1 MAIVYR
7 HRRLDNHEVF
17 YVGIGKTEKRAYN
30 KWDRNTYWKNI
41 ASKYGCDVEILAKG
55 LSWEDACELE
65 CFLIEE
71 YGRKDL
77 GTGQL
82 VNMTDG
88 GDGVKGH
95 SPEAIKKIRAA
106 HIGRVQSKEEIAKRV
121 AATTGKKRTAE
132 TKRKQSEAAKG
143 RVFTK
148 EHRKNLSIAH
158 LGQIPANA
166 KKVKSIETGLIYESL
181 KSACVDNG
189 LNYKTEHMRMKRN
202 PNSLKN
208 KFIFI

>member
-1 MAIVYR
+1 MAVVYR

-17 YVGIGKTEKRAYN
+17 YVGIGKTKKRAYSN
-30 KWDRNTYWKNI
+30 GSRNTYWKNI
-41 ASKYGCDVEILAKG
+41 VSKHGYNIEILAEG

-95 SPEAIKKIRAA
+95 SPEAIKKIKAT

-121 AATTGKKRTAE
+121 ASNTGKKRTKE

-148 EHRKNLSIAH
+148 EHIKNLSISH
-158 LGQIPANA
+158 LGQVPANA
-166 KKVKSIETGLIYESL
+166 KRVKCISTGIEYESL
-181 KSACVDNG
+181 RDACRQND
-189 LNYKTEHMRMKRN
+189 LKYKTEHMRMTRN
-202 PNSLKN
+202 PNSIKN

>member
-7 HRRLDNHEVF
+7 HTRLDNHEVF
-17 YVGIGKTEKRAYN
+17 YVGIGKTEKRAYD
-30 KWDRNTYWKNI
+30 KSSRSRFWKNI
-41 ASKYGCDVEILAKG
+41 ALKHGHNVELLAKD

-65 CFLIEE
+65 CLLIEE

-95 SPEAIKKIRAA
+95 SPEAIKKMRAA

-158 LGQIPANA
+158 LGLIPSNA
-166 KKVKSIETGLIYESL
+166 KKVKSITTGIEYESL
-181 KSACVDNG
+181 RDACMKND
-189 LNYKTEHMRMKRN
+189 LNYKTEHMRMTRN
-202 PNSLKN
+202 PNSPKN

>member
-17 YVGIGKTEKRAYN
+17 YVGIGSQERRAYSKLSRNRYWNFIAN
-30 KWDRNTYWKNI
+30 KHGY
-41 ASKYGCDVEILAKG
+41 DVDILAKG

-65 CFLIEE
+65 CFLIEQ

-95 SPEAIKKIRAA
+95 SPESIKKIVAT
-106 HIGRVQSKEEIAKRV
+106 HKGRVQSKEEIAKRV
-121 AATTGKKRTAE
+121 AANTGKRRTEE

-143 RVFTK
+143 RVFTE
-148 EHRKNLSIAH
+148 EHKKNLSIAH
-158 LGQIPANA
+158 LGQVPSNA
-166 KKVKSIETGLIYESL
+166 RKVKSILDNTEYESL
-181 KSACVDNG
+181 REACRQQG
-189 LNYKTEHMRMKRN
+189 LNYKTEHMRMTKN

>member
-7 HRRLDNHEVF
+7 HRRLDNHKVF

-41 ASKYGCDVEILAKG
+41 VSKHGYNIELLAKN

-88 GDGVKGH
+88 GDGQLNPSQETREKMRDSKLGK
-95 SPEAIKKIRAA
+95 P
-106 HIGRVQSKEEIAKRV
+106 QSKSHISAMKEATKHIKQPILQYDLNDNLIKEYSGIRQASRELKMGYRQLQRV
-121 AATTGKKRTAE
+121 LRGERNHTRGFVFRYKK
-132 TKRKQSEAAKG
+132 
-143 RVFTK
+143 
-148 EHRKNLSIAH
+148 
-158 LGQIPANA
+158 
-166 KKVKSIETGLIYESL
+166 
-181 KSACVDNG
+181 
-189 LNYKTEHMRMKRN
+189 
-202 PNSLKN
+202 
-208 KFIFI
+208 

>member
-17 YVGIGKTEKRAYN
+17 YVGIGKSEKRAYA
-30 KWDRNTYWKNI
+30 KYGRNPHWKNI
-41 ASKYGCDVEILAKG
+41 VSKHGYNVELLAKG

-95 SPEAIKKIRAA
+95 SPEALKKMRAA
-106 HIGRVQSKEEIAKRV
+106 STGRVQSQEEIAKRV
-121 AATTGKKRTAE
+121 AANTGKKRTKE
-132 TKRKQSEAAKG
+132 TKRKQSIAAKG
-143 RVFTK
+143 RIFTE
-148 EHRKNLSIAH
+148 EHKRNLSIAH
-158 LGQIPANA
+158 LGHVPSNA
-166 KKVKSIETGLIYESL
+166 RKVKYILDDTEYESL
-181 KSACVDNG
+181 REACKQHG
-189 LNYKTEHMRMKRN
+189 LNYKTEHMRMTRN
-202 PNSLKN
+202 PNSPKN